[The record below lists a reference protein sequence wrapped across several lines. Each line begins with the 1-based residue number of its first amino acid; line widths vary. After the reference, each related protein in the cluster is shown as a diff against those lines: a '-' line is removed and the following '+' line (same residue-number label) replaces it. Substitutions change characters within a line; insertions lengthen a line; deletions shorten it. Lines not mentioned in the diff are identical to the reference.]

1 MTWLTSRDGKIV
13 ELVGNEDTLGLLMQL
28 GFLASPGPPP
38 APPSPQR
45 HLEVARRYFEELM
58 NERRLQVIDEIM
70 APDVVLRVATQA
82 EAMRGYD
89 GVRQFVQS
97 LTTAFPDIRFTI
109 EHLIGEQTRVAA
121 RWTVTG
127 THRGPFLGI
136 VPTGNPIN
144 DQGTTFFAFHQGTIV
159 AVWVNENGLG
169 LLQQMGAIPVSSQ
182 APGKSPG
189 QAVDAA
195 ALAELETMVLDAPS
209 PEGEE

>member
-1 MTWLTSRDGKIV
+1 
-13 ELVGNEDTLGLLMQL
+13 
-28 GFLASPGPPP
+28 
-38 APPSPQR
+38 
-45 HLEVARRYFEELM
+45 M

-182 APGKSPG
+182 APGISPV